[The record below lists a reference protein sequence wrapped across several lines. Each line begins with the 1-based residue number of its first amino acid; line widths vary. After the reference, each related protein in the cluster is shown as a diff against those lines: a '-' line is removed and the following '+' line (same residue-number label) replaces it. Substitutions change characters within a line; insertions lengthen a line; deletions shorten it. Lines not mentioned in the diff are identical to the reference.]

1 MLLCYVSFSYTELF
15 LLLFHETSDDDD
27 DDDDEEKTFRTRFA
41 DAISTRFI

>member
-1 MLLCYVSFSYTELF
+1 MLREFLCTELF
-15 LLLFHETSDDDD
+15 LLLFHETSD

>member
-1 MLLCYVSFSYTELF
+1 MLREFLYTELF

-27 DDDDEEKTFRTRFA
+27 DEEKTFHTRFA

>member
-1 MLLCYVSFSYTELF
+1 MLREFLYMELF
-15 LLLFHETSDDDD
+15 LLLFHETSD

>member
-1 MLLCYVSFSYTELF
+1 MLREFLYTELF
-15 LLLFHETSDDDD
+15 LLLFHETSD

>member
-27 DDDDEEKTFRTRFA
+27 DDEEKTFRTRFA

>member
-1 MLLCYVSFSYTELF
+1 MLREFLYTELF

-27 DDDDEEKTFRTRFA
+27 DEKTFRTRFA

>member
-1 MLLCYVSFSYTELF
+1 MLREFLCTELF
-15 LLLFHETSDDDD
+15 LLLFHETSDD

>member
-1 MLLCYVSFSYTELF
+1 MLREFLYTELF
-15 LLLFHETSDDDD
+15 LLLFHETSDD